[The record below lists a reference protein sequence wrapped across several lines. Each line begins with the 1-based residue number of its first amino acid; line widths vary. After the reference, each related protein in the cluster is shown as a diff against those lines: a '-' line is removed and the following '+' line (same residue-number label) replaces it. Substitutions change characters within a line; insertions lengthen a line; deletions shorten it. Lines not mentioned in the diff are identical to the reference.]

1 MSDVSIIIVNYNT
14 KHLLGACVESV
25 VQQTRTARFEVIVVD
40 NASVDGSIE
49 MLQRKHPAVHVVVND
64 SNRGFA
70 AANNQGIA
78 RATGRYVLL
87 LNSDTIILDGAI
99 DTLVRLMDEH
109 RDIGIA
115 GCLQLN
121 PDMTLQPSCRSFP
134 SLWNIITEATF
145 LYKLLPSTRL
155 FGSYYLSF
163 FRHDHMREIDVV
175 MGSFMFIRREVLND
189 IQGFDEDYFFYTEE
203 TDLCYRARQRGHR
216 SFFCPQARIIHIG
229 GGSGSTTLW
238 SFAHL
243 HRSQYQFI
251 NKHFRGAENVAMR
264 FMKRFG
270 ILIRIPVYLL
280 ASLLTWNGKTFR
292 KAVVHVRLAF
302 MNFNEPV
309 RL

>member
-1 MSDVSIIIVNYNT
+1 MDVSIIIVNYNT
-14 KHLLGACVESV
+14 ANLLLRCLDSIRKETSTVIYE
-25 VQQTRTARFEVIVVD
+25 TIVVD
-40 NASVDGSIE
+40 NGSTDGSIDCITRE
-49 MLQRKHPAVHVVVND
+49 YPNVVLIAND
-64 SNRGFA
+64 HNSGFA
-70 AANNQGIA
+70 TANNQGIA
-78 RATGRYVLL
+78 VAKGRYVLL
-87 LNSDTIILDGAI
+87 LNSDTVILDGAI
-99 DTLVRLMDEH
+99 DTMVRHMDEH
-109 RDIGIA
+109 RYIGIA

-134 SLWNIITEATF
+134 SLWNIFTESTF

-155 FGSYYLSF
+155 FGGYYLSF

-251 NKHFRGAENVAMR
+251 NKHFRGAENAAMR

-292 KAVVHVRLAF
+292 KAVVHVRLAA
-302 MNFNEPV
+302 MNFNEPI